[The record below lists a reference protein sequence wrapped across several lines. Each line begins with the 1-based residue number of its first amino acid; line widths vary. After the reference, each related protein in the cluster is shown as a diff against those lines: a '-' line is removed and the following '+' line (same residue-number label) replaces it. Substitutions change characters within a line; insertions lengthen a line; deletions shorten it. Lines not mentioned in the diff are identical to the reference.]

1 MRMKQQVM
9 EKYKRYLNKRVLT
22 VAGICVLLAAAVV
35 TNVLL
40 NRPTTQGVEASTPV
54 KTDREVT
61 DVSTIG
67 ANKVGFFAS
76 YREERDN
83 VRTQELA
90 YLDAIVAQGA
100 DKDTLSDAQ
109 RQKLDLINC
118 MEIELT
124 VENLVRG
131 KGFGDVIVSMHAGS
145 VNVIVGAETL
155 NDEQVAQILDIVL
168 RETGEKAENVK
179 ISTAV

>member
-1 MRMKQQVM
+1 MKQQVM
-9 EKYKRYLNKRVLT
+9 EKYKRFLNKRVLT
-22 VAGICVLLAAAVV
+22 VAGICLLLAAAVV

-40 NRPTTQGVEASTPV
+40 NRAPEQTKAASAPV
-54 KTDREVT
+54 TRDSEVT
-61 DVSTIG
+61 DVSTVKSRG
-67 ANKVGFFAS
+67 GFFAS

-100 DKDTLSDAQ
+100 DSETLNEAQ
-109 RQKLDLINC
+109 KQKLDLINC
-118 MEIELT
+118 MEVELT

-131 KGFGDVIVSMHAGS
+131 KGFQEVIVSMHAGS
-145 VNVIVGAETL
+145 VNVIVGAQTL
-155 NDEQVAQILDIVL
+155 SDEQVAQILDIVL

-179 ISTAV
+179 ISTAA

>member
-1 MRMKQQVM
+1 MKKQM
-9 EKYKRYLNKRVLT
+9 SELYKKYFNKRVLT
-22 VAGICVLLAAAVV
+22 VAGICLLLAAAVV

-40 NRPTTQGVEASTPV
+40 TGKDERTKLAAEATASAD
-54 KTDREVT
+54 KLAS
-61 DVSTIG
+61 VSTVG
-67 ANKVGFFAS
+67 NNLGFFAS

-100 DKDTLSDAQ
+100 DAETLNDAQ
-109 RQKLDLINC
+109 KQKLDLINC

-131 KGFGDVIVSMHAGS
+131 KGFDDVIVSMHAGS
-145 VNVIVGAETL
+145 VNVIVGADAL

-168 RETGEKAENVK
+168 RETGESAQNVK
-179 ISTAV
+179 ISTAL